1 MKKIYL
7 LLIVTLLLSLALTG
21 CKGDEPTHEH
31 NYNHSVTVTDPTDT
45 ARGYTTYKCECGE
58 GYVSQGEKASE
69 GLTYYLNSDNTY
81 TVTGLYNSSDNHVVI
96 PSHYNGLPV
105 VAIGDG
111 AFKDVGIA
119 KVVIPATVTKIGHL
133 ALCAG
138 LNLDNVEVSADN
150 PNFTAID
157 GVLYSK
163 DTKTIVQYPIGRD
176 NTSFEIPAH
185 VEVIGNGAFC
195 NAISLTSVTI
205 PAGVTGIGAE
215 AFKGCRA
222 ITELKLPEAL
232 TVIGD
237 GAFEMCSH
245 LTTVN
250 VPDSVTAIGEA
261 AFAYCEK
268 ITEINIPVGITTIE
282 DSTFTHCSGLKTILL
297 PETVTGIGDY
307 AFEWCD
313 GLLQV
318 QLSPALTSIGDY
330 AFSNCKKLSHITLPG
345 GLTHLGEWA
354 FSWCD
359 NMMSVNI
366 PSPIQRVSGYAFY
379 MCRSLKEIEIPE
391 GITEIGDMAFYEC
404 DDLATVSIPSTV
416 SFIGDRA
423 FSRCLAL
430 KTIKVSLESEH
441 FISVDGA
448 LYTHNGKT
456 LIQYAIGRENESFTV
471 SSSVDK
477 ILTCAFSG
485 ASNLIAVSFDKTNG
499 WCAGANVVA
508 ADDLANT
515 VRAAYYLTD
524 KYDYAE
530 WVRE

>member
-1 MKKIYL
+1 MKKNYL
-7 LLIVTLLLSLALTG
+7 LLIFIMLISLSLVG
-21 CKGDEPTHEH
+21 CKSDEPTHEH
-31 NYNHSVTVTDPTDT
+31 NYNHSVVFTDPTDT
-45 ARGYTTYKCECGE
+45 ACGYTTHTCECGE
-58 GYVSQGEKASE
+58 SYVSDGEQATE
-69 GLTYYLNSDNTY
+69 GITYSLTAGSTY
-81 TVTGLYNSSDNHVVI
+81 TVTGIYNANSNHIVI
-96 PSHYNGLPV
+96 PSHYKGLPV
-105 VAIGDG
+105 SAIADG
-111 AFKDVGIA
+111 AFKDTTIVS
-119 KVVIPATVTKIGHL
+119 VFIPSTVSKIGHL
-133 ALCAG
+133 SLCAS
-138 LNLDNVEVSADN
+138 LNFEDVEVSEN
-150 PNFTAID
+150 NQHFTAID

-163 DTKTIVQYPIGRD
+163 DTKTIVQYPIGRED
-176 NTSFEIPAH
+176 TSFEIPAH

-195 NAISLTSVTI
+195 NATSLTSVTI

-215 AFKGCRA
+215 AFKGCKA

-237 GAFEMCSH
+237 GAFEMCSN

-330 AFSNCKKLSHITLPG
+330 AFSSCKKLSHITLPG

-416 SFIGDRA
+416 SLIGDRA

-441 FISVDGA
+441 FISVGGA

-485 ASNLIAVSFDKTNG
+485 ASNLVEIGFENTSG
-499 WCAGANVVA
+499 WCAGTNVVA
-508 ADDLANT
+508 ADELAKPN
-515 VRAAYYLTD
+515 RAAYYLTD

>member
-7 LLIVTLLLSLALTG
+7 LLVFIMLISLSLVG
-21 CKGDEPTHEH
+21 CKSDEPTHEH

-81 TVTGLYNSSDNHVVI
+81 TVTGIYNSSDNHVVI

-119 KVVIPATVTKIGHL
+119 KVAIPATVTRIGHL

-138 LNLDNVEVSADN
+138 LNLDNVEVSVDN

-157 GVLYSK
+157 GVLYTK
-163 DTKTIVQYPIGRD
+163 DTKTLVQYPVGRD
-176 NTSFEIPAH
+176 NTSFEIPSH
-185 VEVIGNGAFC
+185 VTAIGNGAF
-195 NAISLTSVTI
+195 AKATELTSVTI
-205 PAGVTGIGAE
+205 PAGVTSIGAE
-215 AFKGCRA
+215 AFKGCKA

-237 GAFEMCSH
+237 GAFEMCSN

-330 AFSNCKKLSHITLPG
+330 AFSSCKKLSHITLPG

-359 NMMSVNI
+359 NMKSVNI

-416 SFIGDRA
+416 SLIGDCA

-430 KTIKVSLESEH
+430 NTIKVSLESEH
-441 FISVDGA
+441 FISVGGA
-448 LYTHNGKT
+448 LYTHNGRT

-471 SSSVDK
+471 SSYVDK

-499 WCAGANVVA
+499 WCAGSKEFKSE
-508 ADDLANT
+508 DLANT
-515 VRAAYYLTD
+515 VKAAYYLTSD
-524 KYDYAE
+524 YDYAE

>member
-21 CKGDEPTHEH
+21 CKSEEPTHEH
-31 NYNHSVTVTDPTDT
+31 NYNHSVVVTDPTDT

-81 TVTGLYNSSDNHVVI
+81 TVTGLYNSSDNYVVI

-119 KVVIPATVTKIGHL
+119 KVAIPATVTKIGHL

-138 LNLDNVEVSADN
+138 LNLDNVEVSVDN

-157 GVLYSK
+157 GVLYTK
-163 DTKTIVQYPIGRD
+163 DTKTLVQYPVGRD
-176 NTSFEIPAH
+176 NTFFEIPSH
-185 VEVIGNGAFC
+185 VTAIGNGAF
-195 NAISLTSVTI
+195 AKATELTSVTI
-205 PAGVTGIGAE
+205 PAGVTSIGAE
-215 AFKGCRA
+215 AFKGCKA

-237 GAFEMCSH
+237 GAFEMCSN

-318 QLSPALTSIGDY
+318 QLSPALTNIGDY
-330 AFSNCKKLSHITLPG
+330 AFSSCKKLSHITLPG

-416 SFIGDRA
+416 SLIGDRA
-423 FSRCLAL
+423 FSKCLAL
-430 KTIKVSLESEH
+430 NTIKVSLKSEH
-441 FISVDGA
+441 FIFVGGA

-471 SSSVDK
+471 SSYVDK

-485 ASNLIAVSFDKTNG
+485 ASNLVEIGFENTSG
-499 WCAGANVVA
+499 WIVGSKEFKSE
-508 ADDLANT
+508 DLANT
-515 VRAAYYLTD
+515 VKAAYYLTSD
-524 KYDYAE
+524 YDYAE